1 MATKQPA
8 ITVSYDPEANATY
21 ICLTGEELPA
31 GRESL
36 PAEAPLGDWSSVVLD
51 LKDGRLVG
59 IEILDARGMLSHD
72 LLAQAD

>member
-1 MATKQPA
+1 MATKDPA
-8 ITVSYDPEANATY
+8 ITFSYDPKANAAY
-21 ICLTGEELPA
+21 IRLTGEELPA

-36 PAEAPLGDWSSVVLD
+36 PAEAPPGNWSSVVLD

-59 IEILDARGMLSHD
+59 IEILDARGLLSQD